1 MANQA
6 NNNGDNKS
14 WFKYFIEDLC
24 KKFYRDDIFTFE
36 TFPVSMNNIQ
46 KPLDKLTRDQK
57 NLLISSVQDIGNYN
71 NEYALLG
78 TEYISLKSK
87 NNKILSRK
95 KYKNY
100 IRLAKNG
107 YLRKKIIV
115 LFVLKYL

>member
-1 MANQA
+1 
-6 NNNGDNKS
+6 
-14 WFKYFIEDLC
+14 
-24 KKFYRDDIFTFE
+24 
-36 TFPVSMNNIQ
+36 MNNIQ

-115 LFVLKYL
+115 LFVLKYLMILAQLYLTFFVIYPRHRCIYGIALKKNAR